1 MNERQETGVLAE
13 GNLAEIRSAMLRFA
27 RLQLRDEA
35 AAEDAVQE
43 ALAAALVNSDKFAG
57 RASARTWVF
66 SILRHKIIDV
76 IRSQSRSI
84 NVSSL
89 MGEGS
94 SFDETFDT
102 LFKANAH
109 WQPQARPRDWGD
121 PEESLSEQQ
130 FWAVFDACLDNL
142 PEKTARVFMMREFL
156 ELESGEICQEMA
168 ISSDNLYVILHRA
181 RNRLRLCLDQSWF
194 VEGEAR
200 C

>member
-1 MNERQETGVLAE
+1 MDERQQSGVLAE
-13 GNLAEIRSAMLRFA
+13 GDLAEIRSAMLRFA

-43 ALAAALVNSDKFAG
+43 ALAAALVNADKFAG

-66 SILRHKIIDV
+66 SILRNKIVDV
-76 IRSQSRSI
+76 IRTQSRSI

-89 MGEGS
+89 MGEGA
-94 SFDETFDT
+94 SFDETFDS
-102 LFKANAH
+102 LFKASEH

-121 PEESLSEQQ
+121 PETSLSEQQ
-130 FWAVFDACLDNL
+130 FWAVFDACLDHL

-156 ELESGEICQEMA
+156 ELESGEICQELA
-168 ISSDNLYVILHRA
+168 ISTDNLYVILHRA
-181 RNRLRLCLDQSWF
+181 RNSLRLCLDQSWF
-194 VEGEAR
+194 VAGEAR